1 MQEELKLNVGAR
13 YVSDF
18 DLLFVLWLIFQSIVL
33 LVFFIPYVIVQ
44 FPSSVVDH
52 KVSAR
57 TFLAGIT
64 FAWGVVM
71 IVGLPPL
78 KSGIWSNLTAAGIWI
93 RSRLEGNVRTARY
106 LGNI

>member
-33 LVFFIPYVIVQ
+33 LLFFIPYVIVQ
-44 FPSSVVDH
+44 FPSSIVDR
-52 KVSAR
+52 KVGAR

-71 IVGLPPL
+71 IVGLPL
-78 KSGIWSNLTAAGIWI
+78 SS
-93 RSRLEGNVRTARY
+93 
-106 LGNI
+106 LGYGQN